1 MATFAKKEKEKKRAK
16 KKQDKAQKKED
27 RKTVNNKGKSLD
39 ELIMYIDENGNLS
52 KTPADPRNK
61 TEIDPSTITL
71 GATVLPDVDAE
82 YTGVVSFISDK
93 GYGFI
98 VEDNTKLNVYVNVQQ
113 LTETVKEKDKVAFEK
128 ERTPKGFSALN
139 VRKVK

>member
-1 MATFAKKEKEKKRAK
+1 M
-16 KKQDKAQKKED
+16 
-27 RKTVNNKGKSLD
+27 
-39 ELIMYIDENGNLS
+39 
-52 KTPADPRNK
+52 
-61 TEIDPSTITL
+61 
-71 GATVLPDVDAE
+71 LPDEDAE

-113 LTETVKEKDKVAFEK
+113 LTEPVKEKDRVAFEK

-139 VRKVK
+139 VRKIK